1 MKNIIK
7 SIWYEILRSKFMIR
21 IYLLFV
27 GVMVLMVLLNLD
39 TMKGKGISYFLAD
52 NPTST
57 YLLSF
62 FVLAFIVGIISGED
76 YKDKVANYE
85 ILSGHSR
92 ISVFFTRS
100 LMGILVGSFLC
111 VVLNFVILITGCI
124 LAGWGESLSMG
135 DVIVRQLLFFF
146 PFMRLGAFLVVLTFL
161 IKNPYI
167 IMAAGFVIGN
177 AGMMLQ
183 EMFGIPNSLYI
194 SIFNMGLLTEY
205 GGWSIYNIDPGLG
218 IVHYNAYDSSLTIG
232 LVVGTVVVSLVMT
245 AFYLFMGYALFRRDE
260 LN

>member
-1 MKNIIK
+1 
-7 SIWYEILRSKFMIR
+7 
-21 IYLLFV
+21 
-27 GVMVLMVLLNLD
+27 
-39 TMKGKGISYFLAD
+39 
-52 NPTST
+52 
-57 YLLSF
+57 
-62 FVLAFIVGIISGED
+62 
-76 YKDKVANYE
+76 
-85 ILSGHSR
+85 
-92 ISVFFTRS
+92 
-100 LMGILVGSFLC
+100 
-111 VVLNFVILITGCI
+111 
-124 LAGWGESLSMG
+124 MG

-205 GGWSIYNIDPGLG
+205 GGWSIYNIDPGVG
-218 IVHYNAYDSSLTIG
+218 VVYYHAYDSSLTIG